1 MARPIER
8 IEQDIVE
15 LEKAIGVI
23 AVQLQKAY
31 GSYLEV
37 LGQALRQQL
46 ILASYHLCTQGYPES
61 FLRLSLN
68 QRQKLQKAM
77 RKLAKSAAQD
87 MQVLLNEEE
96 ELEESENQLEEIAQE
111 NEDLEEDEIE
121 EIDEIEEVDEIEE
134 IEEIEELE
142 NEFDEVEDEELE
154 EETEDED
161 FQEIV
166 QELEIE
172 GEDLEK
178 IVEKLQMEDEQQK
191 NNSFSQDSASSSLP
205 LDAKI
210 AFLSAKKGQQPIFLS
225 EPSSG
230 KDWKNW
236 FNPNTSNPM
245 ELAAWQKNLERA
257 IGYIIKSLSS
267 DGNRLLQKAGLL
279 PRKLPPQILEA
290 AAASSEASPD
300 VMPGPPNLLNLVVG
314 MGSEEEEEPESLTQ
328 IMALNLR
335 LVEIEFADMKLSSE
349 RKQIRNILNQLNKL
363 GREYQKKQR
372 ERSIASAEAA
382 WRASWYED

>member
-23 AVQLQKAY
+23 AEQLQNAY
-31 GSYLEV
+31 SSYLEV

-46 ILASYHLCTQGYPES
+46 ILASYHLCTQGYPEG

-68 QRQKLQKAM
+68 QRQKLQEAM

-87 MQVLLNEEE
+87 MQALLNNEEE
-96 ELEESENQLEEIAQE
+96 PEEEDELEEIAAE
-111 NEDLEEDEIE
+111 N
-121 EIDEIEEVDEIEE
+121 
-134 IEEIEELE
+134 EELE
-142 NEFDEVEDEELE
+142 DEDELEDEELE
-154 EETEDED
+154 DENL
-161 FQEIV
+161 QIIT
-166 QELEIE
+166 QELEIKD
-172 GEDLEK
+172 EDLEE
-178 IVEKLQMEDEQQK
+178 IVEKLEMEDEQK
-191 NNSFSQDSASSSLP
+191 KSNTFSKDASSDSLP

-210 AFLSAKKGQQPIFLS
+210 AFLSSKKGQRPIFLS
-225 EPSSG
+225 EPTPD

-257 IGYIIKSLSS
+257 IAYIIKSLSS

-290 AAASSEASPD
+290 AAAASSEASTES
-300 VMPGPPNLLNLVVG
+300 VPGPPNLLNLVVG
-314 MGSEEEEEPESLTQ
+314 IEGEEQEEPESLTQ
-328 IMALNLR
+328 VMALNLR
-335 LVEIEFADMKLSSE
+335 LVEIEFSDMKLSSE

-372 ERSIASAEAA
+372 ERSVASAEAA

>member
-96 ELEESENQLEEIAQE
+96 ELEESENQLEKIAQE
-111 NEDLEEDEIE
+111 NEDLEEDEI
-121 EIDEIEEVDEIEE
+121 DEIEEVEEIEE

>member
-15 LEKAIGVI
+15 LEKAIRVI
-23 AVQLQKAY
+23 AEQLQNAY
-31 GSYLEV
+31 SSYLEV

-46 ILASYHLCTQGYPES
+46 ILASYHLCTQGYPEG
-61 FLRLSLN
+61 FLKLSLN

-87 MQVLLNEEE
+87 MQALLNNEEE
-96 ELEESENQLEEIAQE
+96 PEEEEEPEDELEGIAAENEELEDEDELEEQDEIYELEEEIEDENLQIITQE
-111 NEDLEEDEIE
+111 LEIKDEDLEE
-121 EIDEIEEVDEIEE
+121 
-134 IEEIEELE
+134 
-142 NEFDEVEDEELE
+142 
-154 EETEDED
+154 
-161 FQEIV
+161 
-166 QELEIE
+166 
-172 GEDLEK
+172 
-178 IVEKLQMEDEQQK
+178 IVEKLEMEDEQK
-191 NNSFSQDSASSSLP
+191 KSNTFSKDVSSDSLP

-210 AFLSAKKGQQPIFLS
+210 AFLSSKKGQRPIFLS
-225 EPSSG
+225 EPTPD

-257 IGYIIKSLSS
+257 IAYIIKSLSS
-267 DGNRLLQKAGLL
+267 DGNRLLQKTGLL

-290 AAASSEASPD
+290 AAAASSEASTES
-300 VMPGPPNLLNLVVG
+300 VPGPPNLLNLVVG
-314 MGSEEEEEPESLTQ
+314 IEGEEQEEPESLTQ
-328 IMALNLR
+328 VMALNLR
-335 LVEIEFADMKLSSE
+335 LVEIEFSDMKLSSE

-372 ERSIASAEAA
+372 ERSVASAEAA

>member
-23 AVQLQKAY
+23 AEQLQNAY
-31 GSYLEV
+31 SSYLEV

-46 ILASYHLCTQGYPES
+46 ILASYHLCTQGYPEG

-68 QRQKLQKAM
+68 QRQKLQEAM

-87 MQVLLNEEE
+87 MQALLNNEEE
-96 ELEESENQLEEIAQE
+96 PEEEDELEEIAAE
-111 NEDLEEDEIE
+111 N
-121 EIDEIEEVDEIEE
+121 
-134 IEEIEELE
+134 EELE
-142 NEFDEVEDEELE
+142 DEDELEDEELE
-154 EETEDED
+154 DENL
-161 FQEIV
+161 QIIT
-166 QELEIE
+166 QELEIKD
-172 GEDLEK
+172 EDLEE
-178 IVEKLQMEDEQQK
+178 IVEKLEMEDEQK
-191 NNSFSQDSASSSLP
+191 KSNTFSKDASSDSLP

-210 AFLSAKKGQQPIFLS
+210 AFLSSKKGQRPIFLS
-225 EPSSG
+225 EPTPD

-257 IGYIIKSLSS
+257 IAYIIKSLSS
-267 DGNRLLQKAGLL
+267 DGNRLLQKTGLL

-290 AAASSEASPD
+290 AAAASSEASTES
-300 VMPGPPNLLNLVVG
+300 VPGPPNLLNLVVG
-314 MGSEEEEEPESLTQ
+314 IEGEEQKEPESLTQ
-328 IMALNLR
+328 VMALNLR
-335 LVEIEFADMKLSSE
+335 LVEIEFSDMKLSSE

-372 ERSIASAEAA
+372 ERSVASAEAA

>member
-23 AVQLQKAY
+23 AEQLQNAY
-31 GSYLEV
+31 SSYLEV

-68 QRQKLQKAM
+68 QRQKFQSAM

-87 MQVLLNEEE
+87 MQALLNDEEEPEEQEDELEEIAAENE
-96 ELEESENQLEEIAQE
+96 ELEEQ
-111 NEDLEEDEIE
+111 DEIY
-121 EIDEIEEVDEIEE
+121 
-134 IEEIEELE
+134 EL
-142 NEFDEVEDEELE
+142 EDEELE
-154 EETEDED
+154 EEIEDENL
-161 FQEIV
+161 QIIT
-166 QELEIE
+166 QELEIKD
-172 GEDLEK
+172 EDFSE
-178 IVEKLQMEDEQQK
+178 IVEKLEMEDEQNK
-191 NNSFSQDSASSSLP
+191 SNTFSKDGSSSSLP

-210 AFLSAKKGQQPIFLS
+210 AFLSSKKGQRPIFLS
-225 EPSSG
+225 EPTPD

-257 IGYIIKSLSS
+257 IAYIIKSLSS
-267 DGNRLLQKAGLL
+267 DGNRLLQKTGLL

-290 AAASSEASPD
+290 AAAASSEASTES
-300 VMPGPPNLLNLVVG
+300 VPGPPNLLNLVVG
-314 MGSEEEEEPESLTQ
+314 IEGEEQKEPESLTQ
-328 IMALNLR
+328 VMALNLR
-335 LVEIEFADMKLSSE
+335 LVEIEFSDMKLSSE

-372 ERSIASAEAA
+372 ERSVASAEAA

>member
-23 AVQLQKAY
+23 AEQLQNAY
-31 GSYLEV
+31 SSYLEV

-68 QRQKLQKAM
+68 QRQKLQEAM

-87 MQVLLNEEE
+87 MQALLNNEEE
-96 ELEESENQLEEIAQE
+96 PEEQEDELEEIAAE
-111 NEDLEEDEIE
+111 N
-121 EIDEIEEVDEIEE
+121 
-134 IEEIEELE
+134 EELE
-142 NEFDEVEDEELE
+142 DEDELEEQDEIYQLEDEELE
-154 EETEDED
+154 KEIEEEIEDED
-161 FQEIV
+161 LQIIA
-166 QELEIE
+166 QELEIKD
-172 GEDLEK
+172 EDLEE
-178 IVEKLQMEDEQQK
+178 IVEKLEMEDEQQK
-191 NNSFSQDSASSSLP
+191 SNTFSKDISSDSLP

-210 AFLSAKKGQQPIFLS
+210 AFLSSKKGQRPIFIS
-225 EPSSG
+225 EPTPD

-257 IGYIIKSLSS
+257 IAYIIKSLSS
-267 DGNRLLQKAGLL
+267 DGNRLLQQAGLL

-290 AAASSEASPD
+290 AAAASSEASTES
-300 VMPGPPNLLNLVVG
+300 MPGPPNLLNLVVG
-314 MGSEEEEEPESLTQ
+314 IEGEEQEEPESLTQ
-328 IMALNLR
+328 VMALNLR

>member
-15 LEKAIGVI
+15 LEKAIGLI
-23 AVQLQKAY
+23 AEQLQNAY
-31 GSYLEV
+31 SSYLEV

-61 FLRLSLN
+61 FLRLSLS
-68 QRQKLQKAM
+68 QRQKLQGAM

-87 MQVLLNEEE
+87 MQALLDNEEEPEETESELAGITAENEDLEEVIDEIDEIEELEDDTDEVEEE
-96 ELEESENQLEEIAQE
+96 ELEEEIADEDLQVITQE
-111 NEDLEEDEIE
+111 LDIKDEDLEE
-121 EIDEIEEVDEIEE
+121 
-134 IEEIEELE
+134 
-142 NEFDEVEDEELE
+142 
-154 EETEDED
+154 
-161 FQEIV
+161 
-166 QELEIE
+166 
-172 GEDLEK
+172 

-191 NNSFSQDSASSSLP
+191 SNTFSKDASSGSLP

-210 AFLSAKKGQQPIFLS
+210 AFLSSKKGQRPIFLS
-225 EPSSG
+225 EPTPD

-257 IGYIIKSLSS
+257 IGYIIKSLSN

-290 AAASSEASPD
+290 AAASSEASTEA
-300 VMPGPPNLLNLVVG
+300 MPGPPNLLNLVVG
-314 MGSEEEEEPESLTQ
+314 IESEEQEEPESLTQ
-328 IMALNLR
+328 VMALNLR
-335 LVEIEFADMKLSSE
+335 LVEIEFSDMKLSSE

-372 ERSIASAEAA
+372 ERSIAAAEAA

>member
-15 LEKAIGVI
+15 LEKAIRVI
-23 AVQLQKAY
+23 AEQLQNAY

-68 QRQKLQKAM
+68 QRQKLQEAM

-87 MQVLLNEEE
+87 MQALLNNEEPE
-96 ELEESENQLEEIAQE
+96 ETEDELEEIIL
-111 NEDLEEDEIE
+111 EDEE
-121 EIDEIEEVDEIEE
+121 LQEE
-134 IEEIEELE
+134 IEEQE
-142 NEFDEVEDEELE
+142 NNIEVEKEELE
-154 EETEDED
+154 EEIQIGEEDL
-161 FQEIV
+161 QEIA
-166 QELEIE
+166 QELEIKE
-172 GEDLEK
+172 EDLQE
-178 IVEKLQMEDEQQK
+178 IVEKLEMEDEQQK
-191 NNSFSQDSASSSLP
+191 SNTFSKDASPSSLP

-210 AFLSAKKGQQPIFLS
+210 AFLSSKKGQRPIFLS
-225 EPSSG
+225 EPNPD

-257 IGYIIKSLSS
+257 IAYIIKSLSS

-290 AAASSEASPD
+290 AAAASSEASTES
-300 VMPGPPNLLNLVVG
+300 VPGPPNLLNLVVG
-314 MGSEEEEEPESLTQ
+314 IEGEEQEEPESLTQ
-328 IMALNLR
+328 VMALNLR

>member
-23 AVQLQKAY
+23 AEQLQNAY

-61 FLRLSLN
+61 FLKLSLN
-68 QRQKLQKAM
+68 QRQKLQEAM
-77 RKLAKSAAQD
+77 RKLAKSAVQD
-87 MQVLLNEEE
+87 MQALLNDEEE
-96 ELEESENQLEEIAQE
+96 PEESENELEGIAAE
-111 NEDLEEDEIE
+111 NEELED
-121 EIDEIEEVDEIEE
+121 DEIEEVEEQEDEIY
-134 IEEIEELE
+134 EL
-142 NEFDEVEDEELE
+142 VDEELE
-154 EETEDED
+154 EEIADED
-161 FQEIV
+161 LQEIT
-166 QELEIE
+166 QDLEIND
-172 GEDLEK
+172 EDLEE
-178 IVEKLQMEDEQQK
+178 IVEKLEMEDEQQK
-191 NNSFSQDSASSSLP
+191 SNTFSQDVSSGSLP

-210 AFLSAKKGQQPIFLS
+210 AFLSSKKGQSPIFLS
-225 EPSSG
+225 EPSLD

-257 IGYIIKSLSS
+257 IGYIIKSLSN

-290 AAASSEASPD
+290 AAAASSEASTEA
-300 VMPGPPNLLNLVVG
+300 MPGPPNLLNLVVG
-314 MGSEEEEEPESLTQ
+314 IEGEEHEEPESLTQ
-328 IMALNLR
+328 VMALNLR

-372 ERSIASAEAA
+372 ERSVAAAEAA
-382 WRASWYED
+382 WRSSWYEE